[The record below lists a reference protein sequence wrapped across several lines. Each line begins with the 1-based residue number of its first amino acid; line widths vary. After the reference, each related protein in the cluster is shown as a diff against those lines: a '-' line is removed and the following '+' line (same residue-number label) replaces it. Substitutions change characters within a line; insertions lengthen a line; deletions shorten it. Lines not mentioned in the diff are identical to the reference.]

1 MLRRTTLTSR
11 TYLQLCQGNHARKIK
26 SVYSGLVIISVNES
40 QDEPYRFHIDFLY
53 SHFVAISPMTSIQLP
68 LPSLIFSTRRSSVPG
83 L

>member
-40 QDEPYRFHIDFLY
+40 QDEPYRFHIDFLE
-53 SHFVAISPMTSIQLP
+53 SHFVAISLLAMTSIQLP
-68 LPSLIFSTRRSSVPG
+68 LPTLT
-83 L
+83 